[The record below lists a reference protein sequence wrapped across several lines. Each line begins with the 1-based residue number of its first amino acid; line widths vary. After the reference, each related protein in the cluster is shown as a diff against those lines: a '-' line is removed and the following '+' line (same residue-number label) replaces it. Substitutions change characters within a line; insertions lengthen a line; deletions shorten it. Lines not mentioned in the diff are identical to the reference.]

1 MFVPQPVHLPPLPSL
16 REVLRI
22 YGLRA
27 QKQLSQNFLLQP
39 ASINGFVKC
48 AGNLRDAYVLEV
60 GPGPGGLTRAILE
73 CRPRHLA
80 VIEIDRRFIPGLEE
94 LRLVASEM
102 GVKMD
107 IYRQDI
113 LQFNAD
119 GIFPSEANRGI
130 ESWGFTSAV
139 EHPTFSPN
147 TVGSTLPDSLMQPI
161 TQLPRVRAIGNLP
174 FNISTPLVIQ
184 WLHDVAERRG
194 LWRLGRVPMILTFQK
209 EVAERL
215 CADVWSKQRSRLSIM
230 AQAYCEVKYLKDI
243 PGTAFLPVPKV
254 DAAIVRLTPLA
265 QPLIPVPF
273 PYVEKLVRSAFQFRN
288 KQVVRCLETL
298 FPVDRPDLVVQL
310 FKEAAV
316 QPVKRPTQLSLL
328 EFRDLCTVYER
339 ICRRNENIFDFHYTA
354 RSNLPLWQRRKQIQ
368 REVLGTEHALTAEYV
383 RQQMHQS
390 AE

>member
-1 MFVPQPVHLPPLPSL
+1 
-16 REVLRI
+16 
-22 YGLRA
+22 
-27 QKQLSQNFLLQP
+27 
-39 ASINGFVKC
+39 
-48 AGNLRDAYVLEV
+48 
-60 GPGPGGLTRAILE
+60 
-73 CRPRHLA
+73 
-80 VIEIDRRFIPGLEE
+80 
-94 LRLVASEM
+94 M

-119 GIFPSEANRGI
+119 GIFPPEANRGI

-139 EHPTFSPN
+139 DHPTFSPN
-147 TVGSTLPDSLMQPI
+147 TAGSALPDSLVQPA

-265 QPLIPVPF
+265 QPLIPVSF

-288 KQVVRCLETL
+288 KQIVRCLETL
-298 FPVDRPDLVVQL
+298 FPADRPDLVVQL

-339 ICRRNENIFDFHYTA
+339 ICRRNENIFEFHYTA

-383 RQQMHQS
+383 RQQMHRS

>member
-1 MFVPQPVHLPPLPSL
+1 MPVHLPPLPSL

-48 AGNLRDAYVLEV
+48 AGGLRDAYVLEV

-80 VIEIDRRFIPGLEE
+80 VVELDHRFIPGLEE
-94 LRLVASEM
+94 LRLAASEM

-119 GIFPSEANRGI
+119 GIFPAEANRMS
-130 ESWGFTSAV
+130 ESWGSSSAV
-139 EHPTFSPN
+139 DHPTFSPN
-147 TVGSTLPDSLMQPI
+147 TAGSALPDLLVRST

-230 AQAYCEVKYLKDI
+230 AQAYCEVRYLKDI

-288 KQVVRCLETL
+288 KQIVRCLETL
-298 FPVDRPDLVVQL
+298 FPADRPDLVVQL

-354 RSNLPLWQRRKQIQ
+354 RSNLPLWRRRKEIQ
-368 REVLGTEHALTAEYV
+368 REILGTEHALTAEYV